1 MLPNFN
7 NNGPCYELF
16 SSATDI
22 IKYWKQKGKIMKE
35 FESHTKSY
43 IFSLQFGGVSMLSI
57 PINEKHSLQINNS
70 CLLFQFILFN
80 TKSFSIEIVIRD
92 KNDTK
97 RRFNL
102 TTSVK
107 EIDSKSLYIKIPL
120 IDYPLN
126 IWTNLIIDLESLTNH
141 YFKTQTFKSIDNIH
155 ITGCLKIRKIFS
167 LRTKEEPVLRSI
179 DMGKSALVNLL
190 LLETGNII
198 KNDIKIIGIN
208 NVYINNININSKNIQ
223 NPLPGNRKGMNSPPS
238 HNVSKFS
245 TTSDIN
251 LNKHKNYYRK
261 SNENNNLNEY
271 NNSNNNLSEGLNITP
286 ITNNIINRKQMEN
299 LSKKAKDNILDAKK
313 FVKGLPD
320 LTKYKN
326 NIKYAALKNMKNN
339 NMNNIANIG
348 NNSIMEE
355 NNNSNNSNKLFNT
368 NTKEKGKSLGKYVKH
383 QQNKKRNKSNNPYIN
398 HKNKKQNENID
409 FIISNIDNK
418 DNKNISNKNV
428 IREENNSILNNNNV
442 NKINKKDNII
452 NNKEKKVNK
461 NSITPIKSRE
471 KENREILNNNIYY
484 NKKEQ
489 EISMDDYHVVQ
500 GQNQI
505 QNKKNEENI
514 NVNKFKFNNISL
526 PNTIKENKENKNVE
540 NDNKQNKYSNY
551 NNMLLESGFD
561 IKNIPIYDSI
571 EEIAEWPADLN
582 NNVNNVNNIEKMGD
596 KLILLDSG
604 NNQKNNENNENDIIE
619 GDDFLEISSLFKKKD
634 TLRPYT
640 PPIEE
645 LVPVNPKKMKGD
657 SNMKCSMDKKNGL
670 MNTNRILK
678 NYENLIYNQ
687 DKGLFYDPKT
697 NIYYDIKAK

>member
-1 MLPNFN
+1 MIPNFN
-7 NNGPCYELF
+7 NNGPCYELL

-22 IKYWKQKGKIMKE
+22 IKYWKQKGKITRE

-43 IFSLQFGGVSMLSI
+43 IYSLSFGGVSMLSI

-126 IWTNLIIDLESLTNH
+126 IWTNLIIDLEALTQH
-141 YFKTQTFKSIDNIH
+141 HFKTQAFKSIDNIH
-155 ITGCLKIRKIFS
+155 ISGCLKIRKIFS
-167 LRTKEEPVLRSI
+167 LRTKDEPVLRSV
-179 DMGKSALVNLL
+179 DMGKSIPIANLF
-190 LLETGNII
+190 LLESGNTI
-198 KNDIKIIGIN
+198 KNDLKIIGANNLYIN
-208 NVYINNININSKNIQ
+208 NVNINSNNFQ
-223 NPLPGNRKGMNSPPS
+223 SPLAIRKGTNSPPS
-238 HNVSKFS
+238 HNMSKVSN
-245 TTSDIN
+245 TSDIN
-251 LNKHKNYYRK
+251 LNKHRNYYRK
-261 SNENNNLNEY
+261 NNENNSNILNE

-286 ITNNIINRKQMEN
+286 LSNINRVQMEN
-299 LSKKAKDNILDAKK
+299 LSKKAKDNVLNAKK
-313 FVKGLPD
+313 FVRGLPN
-320 LTKYKN
+320 LSNVKN
-326 NIKYAALKNMKNN
+326 DIKYAAFRNMKNN
-339 NMNNIANIG
+339 NIGNLGNIG
-348 NNSIMEE
+348 NTSNYEE
-355 NNNSNNSNKLFNT
+355 NENSSGSNKLLNT
-368 NTKEKGKSLGKYVKH
+368 NLKEKNKSLGKYVKH

-398 HKNKKQNENID
+398 HKNKKSNENID
-409 FIISNIDNK
+409 FLSNMDNK
-418 DNKNISNKNV
+418 FTSNKNI
-428 IREENNSILNNNNV
+428 IREENNILNNNNS
-442 NKINKKDNII
+442 NKINKKENTNI
-452 NNKEKKVNK
+452 NKEKKVNK
-461 NSITPIKSRE
+461 NNVTPIKSRDKE
-471 KENREILNNNIYY
+471 KENKELPNNNNIYY

-489 EISMDDYHVVQ
+489 EISMEEYHA
-500 GQNQI
+500 NKNKI
-505 QNKKNEENI
+505 QNKNQKNEEKNI
-514 NVNKFKFNNISL
+514 NDKFKFNNISL
-526 PNTIKENKENKNVE
+526 PNSIKENKENNNKD

-551 NNMLLESGFD
+551 NNMLLDSGFD

-582 NNVNNVNNIEKMGD
+582 ANANNANLDNVEKMGD

-604 NNQKNNENNENDIIE
+604 NNQKSNENNENDNIE

-657 SNMKCSMDKKNGL
+657 SNMKVSIDKKNSL
-670 MNTNRILK
+670 MSTNRILK
-678 NYENLIYNQ
+678 NYENLIYNP